1 MQRCWLLLRLLL
13 PPACCLLLLLH
24 LLLLDQDGHA
34 QPNDADLFSTRTFFA
49 RLIHLESFQRL
60 FVLLLLVLLAVQDT
74 LEFNS
79 GLMLFS
85 HPAVFTMP
93 RFFLQYPVFQT

>member
-1 MQRCWLLLRLLL
+1 
-13 PPACCLLLLLH
+13 
-24 LLLLDQDGHA
+24 
-34 QPNDADLFSTRTFFA
+34 
-49 RLIHLESFQRL
+49 LIHFESFQRL

-79 GLMLFS
+79 GLMLIP

-93 RFFLQYPVFQT
+93 RFFSQYPVAQT